1 MVASSSSSSPAPSG
15 LHPSVSSSTVS
26 SSSSS
31 GSSVAS
37 LSPTAAMLAGGRAAA
52 EAGSRSTPS
61 AGTSSGSPA
70 SSLQPGGFEFA
81 SGGSDGSSSG
91 GGSPAA
97 PGWATA
103 LGSSSNRNGKV
114 QLVIMTQPEQ
124 QHRARYQTEGS
135 RGAVKD
141 RSGNGFPVVRLVG
154 YSKPTVLQV
163 FIGTDEGQPT
173 PHIFY
178 QACRVS
184 GKNSTPCTERKLDGT
199 TVIEMQLKPDAAM
212 TATCDCV
219 GILKERNVDVEH
231 RFPEQTATLTKNKS
245 TRCRMVFRTFVT
257 GDDGLT
263 EVLQVCSQQ
272 IVCTQPPG
280 MPEISMKSHHACPV
294 TGGLTLMIFGKNF
307 LKDTR
312 VVFVRRK
319 APVARLYGS
328 VAWEQIV
335 VPDRDQL
342 QNTRLA
348 CVVPPY
354 DRQNITEPEPIKIYI
369 LSGGKRSEP
378 HNFCYIPK
386 GQHDSVCSG
395 GETRSDLASST
406 VSIGSVKSSAATM
419 AVSMFGPVPPAS
431 HTACFV
437 ANGSRNEGITWLPKC
452 RPTSRAFAGGADV
465 FRRQFST
472 SRTVLF
478 ATFALHRVRSSY
490 QDGTLQSPLLSFSV

>member
-1 MVASSSSSSPAPSG
+1 
-15 LHPSVSSSTVS
+15 
-26 SSSSS
+26 
-31 GSSVAS
+31 
-37 LSPTAAMLAGGRAAA
+37 
-52 EAGSRSTPS
+52 
-61 AGTSSGSPA
+61 
-70 SSLQPGGFEFA
+70 
-81 SGGSDGSSSG
+81 
-91 GGSPAA
+91 
-97 PGWATA
+97 
-103 LGSSSNRNGKV
+103 
-114 QLVIMTQPEQ
+114 MTQPEQ

-386 GQHDSVCSG
+386 GQHDSVCCMSDWSLPMERFIALLYQRQEETQKQRQQEQQQHQHQQQQQQNYFRAFVNGNVAAG

-419 AVSMFGPVPPAS
+419 AVSMFGPGPPAS